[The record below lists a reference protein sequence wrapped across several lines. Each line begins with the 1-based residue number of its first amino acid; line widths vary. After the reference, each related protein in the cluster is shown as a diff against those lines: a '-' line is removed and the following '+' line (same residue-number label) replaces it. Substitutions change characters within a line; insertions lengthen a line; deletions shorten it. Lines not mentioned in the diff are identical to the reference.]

1 MQECEENAKAAAG
14 SSEPA
19 TDVKIPSELNMG
31 WRDEMARSAGT
42 EGGKPLAERSQ
53 IEQSDTESVE
63 LAEGFVPTASESI
76 VSNSTAL
83 TSRGADAG
91 PGEERS
97 LARPAYPS
105 FNMTRVYRCGWIE
118 PSWH

>member
-19 TDVKIPSELNMG
+19 TDVKIPSDLNMG

-83 TSRGADAG
+83 TSRGAVAG
-91 PGEERS
+91 PGEEWS

>member
-76 VSNSTAL
+76 
-83 TSRGADAG
+83 
-91 PGEERS
+91 
-97 LARPAYPS
+97 YPS
-105 FNMTRVYRCGWIE
+105 FNMTRVYRRGWIE